1 MRQKLASKNNL
12 GSNNQIHSYCVIN
25 EHCSY
30 LNKYQIK
37 IKTTI
42 LTLILSIRIISMH

>member
-1 MRQKLASKNNL
+1 MQQKLVLKNSP
-12 GSNNQIHSYCVIN
+12 GSNNQIYSYCVIS